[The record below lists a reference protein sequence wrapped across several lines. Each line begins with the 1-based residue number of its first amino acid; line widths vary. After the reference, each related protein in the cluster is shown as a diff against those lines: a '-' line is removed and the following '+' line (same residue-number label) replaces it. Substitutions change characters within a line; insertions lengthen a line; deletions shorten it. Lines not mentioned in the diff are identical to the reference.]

1 MKPVKYGYSMN
12 MRFRSGDT
20 GPTVGISFAAFVVTP
35 SSEPRP
41 IRFSISRPDPPM
53 RSPSLSHSLRRLWAQ
68 DKFGYSLRV
77 AIALASSMG
86 LSWYMAEPSMVIPL
100 FLGIIASA
108 LAETDDSWLGRLSA
122 LLVTL
127 FCFSIAAV
135 SVKLLFPY
143 PLLFAAAMAGAT
155 FCLVMLGALGE
166 RYATIAQATLILSIY
181 SMIAADQRG
190 GEVLDPW
197 RDPLLL
203 LAGAA
208 WYGLLSIAWNA
219 LFAHQPVQHSL
230 ARLYRELGQYFK
242 LKAALF
248 EPVRQLDVEERR
260 LELARQ
266 NGRVVSALNATKETL
281 LHRLGNGRP
290 GVRISHYLK
299 LYFLAQD
306 LHERVSSSHY
316 PYQALAEAFFHSDV
330 LFRCGRLLRLQSV
343 ACAEL
348 AGAVQLRQPF
358 RYSEANAQALADLE
372 ASLEHLRLQSN
383 PAWRGLLRSLRALS
397 GNLANMQRQLASA
410 SNPDALEGE
419 QDSSLLDRDPQS
431 LRDALSRI
439 RLQLTPTSLLFRH
452 ALRMSVAL
460 LAGYAVLHTIH
471 PEQGYWVLLT
481 TVFVCQPNYGATR
494 IKLVQRITGT
504 ALGLGVGWA
513 LFDLFPSQQVQAL
526 FAVIAGVVF
535 FATRSSRYTLATAAI
550 TLLVLFCFNQVGDGY
565 GLFWPRL
572 IDTLL
577 GSLIAAAAVFLILP
591 DWQGRRLNQVV
602 ANTLSRSADYLRQI
616 MAQYESGKRDDLAY
630 RLARRNAHNAD
641 AALSTTL
648 ANMLL
653 EPGHFRKEAETGFR
667 FLILSH
673 TLLNYLSGL
682 GAHRESLPDDAR
694 DEMLED
700 AAARLAGSLDELA
713 KALHENQRVAVYSEA
728 EEALAQQLEQAPE
741 EMDDAHRLLQT
752 QLGLICRQLAPLRG
766 MVAHLLR
773 QAPP

>member
-1 MKPVKYGYSMN
+1 
-12 MRFRSGDT
+12 
-20 GPTVGISFAAFVVTP
+20 
-35 SSEPRP
+35 
-41 IRFSISRPDPPM
+41 M
-53 RSPSLSHSLRRLWAQ
+53 RSSPLSHSLRRLWAM

-77 AIALASSMG
+77 LIALAGSMG
-86 LSWYMAEPSMVIPL
+86 LSWYLSQPSMAIPL

-108 LAETDDSWLGRLSA
+108 LAETDDSWSGRLSA

-127 FCFSIAAV
+127 LCFSVAAA
-135 SVKLLFPY
+135 SVQVLFPF
-143 PLLFAAAMAGAT
+143 PLLFALGMAVAAFG
-155 FCLVMLGALGE
+155 LVMLGALGE
-166 RYATIAQATLILSIY
+166 RYAAIAQATLILSIY

-190 GEVLDPW
+190 GEALHPW

-203 LAGAA
+203 IAGAS
-208 WYGLLSIAWNA
+208 WYGLLSVLWNA
-219 LFAHQPVQHSL
+219 LFAHQPVQQSL
-230 ARLYRELGQYFK
+230 ARLYRELGQYYK

-260 LELARQ
+260 LHLAQQ
-266 NGRVVSALNATKETL
+266 NGRVVSALNVTKETL

-290 GVRISHYLK
+290 GVKISHYLK

-316 PYQALAEAFFHSDV
+316 PYQELAEAFFHSDV
-330 LFRCGRLLRLQSV
+330 LFRCGRLLRLQGV
-343 ACAEL
+343 ACADL
-348 AGAVQLRQPF
+348 ANAVQLRQPF
-358 RYSEANAQALADLE
+358 RYSDANAQALADLE
-372 ASLEHLRLQSN
+372 SSLEHLRMQSN

-397 GNLANMQRQLASA
+397 GNLSTMQRQLSTA

-419 QDSSLLDRDPQS
+419 QDSSLLDRQPQS
-431 LRDALSRI
+431 LRDALNRI

-452 ALRMSVAL
+452 ALRMSLAL
-460 LAGYAVLHTIH
+460 LCGYAVLHTIH

-494 IKLVQRITGT
+494 IKLVQRVTGT
-504 ALGLGVGWA
+504 ALGLIAGWA

-526 FAVIAGVVF
+526 FAVVAGVVF
-535 FATRSSRYTLATAAI
+535 FASRSSRYTLATAAI

-565 GLFWPRL
+565 GLIWPRL
-572 IDTLL
+572 VDTLL
-577 GSLIAAAAVFLILP
+577 GSLIAAAAVFFVLP

-602 ANTLSRSADYLRQI
+602 ANTLARSADYLRQI

-648 ANMLL
+648 SNMLL
-653 EPGHFRKEAETGFR
+653 EPGHFRKDAETGFR

-694 DEMLED
+694 DELLES
-700 AAARLAGSLDELA
+700 AARQLASSLDELA
-713 KALHENQRVAVYSEA
+713 DGLQHNQPVAVYSEA
-728 EEALAQQLEQAPE
+728 EEALAQQLEQTAE
-741 EMDDAHRLLQT
+741 EMDDSHRLLQT
-752 QLGLICRQLAPLRG
+752 QLGLICRQLAPLRS
-766 MVAHLLR
+766 MAAHLVR
-773 QAPP
+773 QPQPGH